1 MGDDK
6 DSNYLARCWA
16 VSGAFSGSTKESKT
30 FGNYDGG
37 DTEKAIATVKFD
49 ASKNWTGTMGDES
62 AHTHS
67 MSGSVTI
74 GSGDYTRPNSVST
87 LIIIKY

>member
-1 MGDDK
+1 MGDNN
-6 DSNYLARCWA
+6 DSAYLARCWA

-37 DTEKAIATVKFD
+37 GTETAISTVKFD

-74 GSGDYTRPNSVST
+74 GSGDYTRPNSTST
-87 LIIIKY
+87 LIIIRY